1 MNARVHSRIQ
11 SQTSRRGFSLG
22 ELLVAMAII
31 AVLAAVLLPA
41 VAGQVTKS
49 DATRTI
55 QDLSSIRTGVEQFLS
70 DVRRYPK
77 KLSHLTR
84 GIAGQS
90 DINGTNYPA
99 SLVSRWKGP
108 YVGRDTS
115 GALGGFVTGYGAI
128 ALDSLAKITYQP
140 GVDYV
145 TVRVVGIS
153 QTDFDRMDA
162 EIDGAVS
169 ATNGILRFVAPD
181 TLKFLAVPI
190 Q

>member
-1 MNARVHSRIQ
+1 MRYPPARFPNAARE
-11 SQTSRRGFSLG
+11 RRGFSLA

-31 AVLAAVLLPA
+31 AVLAAVLFPA
-41 VAGQVTKS
+41 VAGQVSKS

-55 QDLSSIRTGVEQFLS
+55 QDLSSMRTGVEQFLA

-84 GIAGQS
+84 PITGES

-99 SLVSRWKGP
+99 NLVARWKGP
-108 YVGRDTS
+108 YVARDTT
-115 GALGGFVTGYGAI
+115 GAGFITGWGAV
-128 ALDSLAKITYQP
+128 ALDSLVKITYQP
-140 GVDYV
+140 GVEYV
-145 TVRVVGIS
+145 TIRVAGITQS
-153 QTDFDRMDA
+153 DFERMDA

-169 ATNGILRFVAPD
+169 ATNGVLRWVAGD

>member
-1 MNARVHSRIQ
+1 MSAPLPRNRIL
-11 SQTSRRGFSLG
+11 RRGFSLG
-22 ELLVAMAII
+22 ELLVGMAII
-31 AVLAAVLLPA
+31 AVLAAVILPA

-55 QDLSSIRTGVEQFLS
+55 QDLSSLRTGVEQFQA

-84 GIAGQS
+84 AITGQS

-99 SLVSRWKGP
+99 NLIARWKGP
-108 YVGRDTS
+108 YLSRDTT
-115 GALGGFVTGYGAI
+115 GALGGLVTGYGAVMM
-128 ALDSLAKITYQP
+128 DSLVKITYQP

-145 TVRVVGIS
+145 TVRVSGIT
-153 QTDFDRMDA
+153 QTDFERMDA
-162 EIDGAVS
+162 EIDGAIS
-169 ATNGILRFVAPD
+169 ATNGVLRWVTGD

>member
-1 MNARVHSRIQ
+1 MTVNRTPNHAP
-11 SQTSRRGFSLG
+11 RRGFSLG
-22 ELLVAMAII
+22 ELLVGMAII

-84 GIAGQS
+84 GIAAQT
-90 DINGTNYPA
+90 DINGTAYPA
-99 SLVSRWKGP
+99 NLISRWKGP

-115 GALGGFVTGYGAI
+115 GALGGFVTGYGAVM
-128 ALDSLAKITYQP
+128 LDSLVKITYQP

-145 TVRVVGIS
+145 TVRVAGIT
-153 QTDFDRMDA
+153 QTDFERMDT
-162 EIDGAVS
+162 EIDGAIS
-169 ATNGILRFVAPD
+169 ATGGVLRWVTGD